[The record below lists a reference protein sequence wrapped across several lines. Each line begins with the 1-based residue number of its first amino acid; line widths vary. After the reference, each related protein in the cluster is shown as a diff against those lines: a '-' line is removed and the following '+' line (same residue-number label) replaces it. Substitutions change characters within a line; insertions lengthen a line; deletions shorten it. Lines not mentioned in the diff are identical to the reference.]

1 MRYGRRKLEKR
12 QRKIVETQM
21 ERERKRKKKENK
33 VKVREKAKHEI
44 LQI

>member
-21 ERERKRKKKENK
+21 EREREKEKKKK
-33 VKVREKAKHEI
+33 IK
-44 LQI
+44 